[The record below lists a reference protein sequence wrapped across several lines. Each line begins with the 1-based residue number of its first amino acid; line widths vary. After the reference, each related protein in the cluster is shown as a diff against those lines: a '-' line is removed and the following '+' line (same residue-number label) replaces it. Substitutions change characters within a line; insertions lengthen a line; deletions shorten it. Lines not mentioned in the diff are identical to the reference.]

1 MGALFYRVFL
11 DRSFVPFPF
20 PSSFIHPTGHA
31 SFGHVSFLLPHGSG
45 PLPWKWRLREETN
58 SEPLADREDSG
69 NKNTRGSKH
78 SSWGFL
84 GVVITITTPFTT
96 TSDSRTPRPP
106 PDPSLPFPSP
116 SLSFSAC
123 NLFFIFLPWLKSA
136 FTPRACNPA
145 DRSITIGVRA
155 LLQAVISKICRKRES
170 FYNPLRETN
179 RNQ

>member
-11 DRSFVPFPF
+11 DHSSVPFLSRLPSYTRPVTLPSVTYLFF
-20 PSSFIHPTGHA
+20 PSRVRS
-31 SFGHVSFLLPHGSG
+31 SLS
-45 PLPWKWRLREETN
+45 WKWRLREETN

-106 PDPSLPFPSP
+106 PDPSLPFPSHP
-116 SLSFSAC
+116 FPFPPVIFFY
-123 NLFFIFLPWLKSA
+123 LFAVAQIGFHA
-136 FTPRACNPA
+136 PR
-145 DRSITIGVRA
+145 V
-155 LLQAVISKICRKRES
+155 
-170 FYNPLRETN
+170 
-179 RNQ
+179 